1 MAETRDSTPLQLL
14 IVEDDHPTQIF
25 VHALLKKTQE
35 FSLHTADNGQEAIAA
50 FTAQRID
57 IIITDLQMD
66 GMDGHK
72 LLSYMAEYHPLVPMI
87 VLTGSTTMLTMLDCL
102 RQGALAFC
110 TKPLADGTQLLQAV
124 EIAKQ
129 LVVHRR
135 RQLQHLVRLSRQH
148 RSSKGDAS
156 A

>member
-1 MAETRDSTPLQLL
+1 MADRTESNPLQLL
-14 IVEDDHPTQIF
+14 VVEDDQATQVF
-25 VHALLKKTQE
+25 LRALLQKQNFTVQV
-35 FSLHTADNGQEAIAA
+35 ADNGQEAVAA
-50 FTAQRID
+50 FAAQRID
-57 IIITDLQMD
+57 LVVTDLLMD

-72 LLSYMAEYHPLVPMI
+72 LLDYMAEYHPLVPMV

-110 TKPLADGTQLLQAV
+110 TKPLDDGSELLQAV

-129 LVVHRR
+129 LVIHRR

-148 RSSKGDAS
+148 RNPDGATP
-156 A
+156 